1 MSLGTRLYTLLW
13 GVPVGTDRYGNRYF
27 RGKRLLHN
35 RERRWV
41 IYNGEPEASKVPAEW
56 HGWLHGSPVPPPTGN
71 EPHRPWQKEHE
82 PNLTGTTQAYR
93 PPGHVLEGG
102 HRAKA
107 SGDYE
112 PWVPN

>member
-41 IYNGEPEASKVPAEW
+41 LYNGAPEASKVPAEW
-56 HGWLHGSPVPPPTGN
+56 HGWLHHTFAEPPTKAPLRTQVW
-71 EPHRPWQKEHE
+71 EMPHQP
-82 PNLTGTTQAYR
+82 TGAL
-93 PPGHVLEGG
+93 PPT
-102 HRAKA
+102 KSPPDA
-107 SGDYE
+107 SAPSRCGRFAGRSAGRRR
-112 PWVPN
+112 